1 MRSRKSCRVR
11 CGLGVFVVVASVVVV
26 DFSVVVVAAA
36 SVGVLVVVFL
46 VVTFVVPCEVSAL
59 TPSMLPR
66 GISMILS
73 TLNPSTV
80 TVGRAAARVVAMS
93 SLSSSPSL
101 PSGPPSS
108 SLAPSDTS

>member
-1 MRSRKSCRVR
+1 MEFLVRSRKIAN
-11 CGLGVFVVVASVVVV
+11 GVFVVVTSVVVVDASVVVV
-26 DFSVVVVAAA
+26 VAA
-36 SVGVLVVVFL
+36 SVGVLVVVLL

-80 TVGRAAARVVAMS
+80 TVGRVVAMPS
-93 SLSSSPSL
+93 FSSSP
-101 PSGPPSS
+101 PSGPESS

>member
-11 CGLGVFVVVASVVVV
+11 CGLGVFVVVVASGVVVDASVVEVV
-26 DFSVVVVAAA
+26 AA
-36 SVGVLVVVFL
+36 SVGVLVVVLL
-46 VVTFVVPCEVSAL
+46 VVTFVVPWEVSAL

-93 SLSSSPSL
+93 SSSSL
-101 PSGPPSS
+101 PSGPASS

>member
-11 CGLGVFVVVASVVVV
+11 CGLGVFVVVSSVVVV
-26 DFSVVVVAAA
+26 DVSVAVVAAA

-46 VVTFVVPCEVSAL
+46 VVTFVVACEVSAL

-93 SLSSSPSL
+93 SFSSTFL

>member
-1 MRSRKSCRVR
+1 MRSRKSSRVR
-11 CGLGVFVVVASVVVV
+11 CGFGVFVVVASVVVV
-26 DFSVVVVAAA
+26 DASVVVVVAA
-36 SVGVLVVVFL
+36 SVGVLVVVLL

-80 TVGRAAARVVAMS
+80 TVGRAAASVVAMPS
-93 SLSSSPSL
+93 FSSL
-101 PSGPPSS
+101 PSGPESS

>member
-1 MRSRKSCRVR
+1 MRSRKSSRVR
-11 CGLGVFVVVASVVVV
+11 CGFGVFVVVASVVVV
-26 DFSVVVVAAA
+26 DASVVVDVAA
-36 SVGVLVVVFL
+36 SVGVLVVVLL

-73 TLNPSTV
+73 TWNPSIV
-80 TVGRAAARVVAMS
+80 TVGRAAARLVAMPS
-93 SLSSSPSL
+93 FSSL
-101 PSGPPSS
+101 PSGSPSS

>member
-1 MRSRKSCRVR
+1 MRSRKSSRVR
-11 CGLGVFVVVASVVVV
+11 CGFGVFVVVASVVVV
-26 DFSVVVVAAA
+26 DASVVVVVAA
-36 SVGVLVVVFL
+36 SVGVLVVVLL

-80 TVGRAAARVVAMS
+80 TVGRAAASVVAMPS
-93 SLSSSPSL
+93 FSSSM
-101 PSGPPSS
+101 PSGPVSS